1 MPVNEYS
8 SFGSRIDL
16 AGSSQSP
23 GTVLQEGPKQK
34 RRACKP
40 GSVPGGACRRPCVH
54 HLSGPAVTGRLVQ
67 PTRRLELDSWTGRPP
82 AARLCSWRGLPC
94 RRRRRRRGG
103 LLPHLFTLTG
113 RRTAQPRATGSMF
126 SVALSVR
133 VARRRRGPGVTRRHA
148 LMEPGLSSTGAAR
161 RGRPAAVHR
170 PASGF
175 QSVDASGRLSSIA
188 ASSPSSASSLSA
200 GSSSNIRS
208 SSSNSALEA
217 SNASPSNSSSP
228 P

>member
-1 MPVNEYS
+1 MSIRLSGHGVTLPGHHSLPELYSKRGQNKRGGPV
-8 SFGSRIDL
+8 SRVLCRGAPAGAPACTIYL
-16 AGSSQSP
+16 GRPLPAGSCSLPAGWSSTPGRAVHLLLGFAPGEVYRAAAVAGDAVGSYPTFSP
-23 GTVLQEGPKQK
+23 SPAGA
-34 RRACKP
+34 RRSRAP
-40 GSVPGGACRRPCVH
+40 
-54 HLSGPAVTGRLVQ
+54 PAVCFLWH
-67 PTRRLELDSWTGRPP
+67 S
-82 AARLCSWRGLPC
+82 
-94 RRRRRRRGG
+94 
-103 LLPHLFTLTG
+103 
-113 RRTAQPRATGSMF
+113 
-126 SVALSVR
+126 LSASPVG
-133 VARRRRGPGVTRRHA
+133 RRGPGVTRRHA

-170 PASGF
+170 PASGRRF